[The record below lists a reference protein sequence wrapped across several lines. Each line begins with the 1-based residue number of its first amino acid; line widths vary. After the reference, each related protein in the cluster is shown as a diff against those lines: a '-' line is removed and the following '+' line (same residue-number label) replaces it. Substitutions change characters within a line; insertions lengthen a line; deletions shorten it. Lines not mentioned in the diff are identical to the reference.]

1 MQRYDIIVVKDKY
14 KEPYMDLTSFAV
26 LNRVEKEFEVV
37 NGLKIKMHTL
47 SVLQQQAALS
57 QLPTSPLGQ
66 DPALRAVVLQQAL
79 LIYALDSVNGE
90 KISLEDATKFIQNLQ
105 APIFN
110 EIYNCYDT
118 MAQEQD
124 TTLTELKK
132 KVAK

>member
-1 MQRYDIIVVKDKY
+1 
-14 KEPYMDLTSFAV
+14 MDLTSFSS

-47 SVLQQQAALS
+47 SVVQQQSALS

-66 DPALRAVVLQQAL
+66 DAALRAIVLQQAL
-79 LIYALDSVNGE
+79 LIYAIDTINGE
-90 KISLEDATKFIQNLQ
+90 KLELPKVTEFVQNLQ

-110 EIYNCYDT
+110 EIYNCYDQ

-124 TTLTELKK
+124 STLSELKK